1 MSEKLPKDLAEA
13 ESQIHSCISQ
23 FIKSNP
29 ADRISINLKL
39 EGLRLMPLV
48 IRFFNNLKQD
58 NIKSILL
65 WPDAGATALAKR
77 DAPEI
82 ADYIKSF
89 KDIKKL
95 NYSEFTDYVFI
106 ATSPQHYDYEEF
118 ESLCTSNP
126 NKIIMINGKLDDSS
140 VGIGS
145 VARKRRKLFISKW
158 QNIYWL
164 EPIQNGA
171 LMHSYPAD
179 WSLFRSDS
187 DGYRFVK
194 EFNEKPNDELIFES
208 LI

>member
-1 MSEKLPKDLAEA
+1 MSKRLPKDLAEA
-13 ESQIHSCISQ
+13 ESQIFSCISQ

-48 IRFFNNLKQD
+48 IRFFNNLKD
-58 NIKSILL
+58 NNIKSILL

-82 ADYIKSF
+82 EDYIKSF

-95 NYSEFTDYVFI
+95 NNNEFNEYLFI
-106 ATSPQHYDYEEF
+106 AISPQHYDYQEF
-118 ESLCTSNP
+118 ESLCTTYTNR
-126 NKIIMINGKLDDSS
+126 IIMINGKLDDSS

-145 VARKRRKLFISKW
+145 VARKRRKVFISKW
-158 QNIYWL
+158 ENIYWL
-164 EPIQNGA
+164 EPLHKGA
-171 LMHSYPAD
+171 LMHSYPED

-194 EFNEKPNDELIFES
+194 GFKEKPNEELIFES